1 MGAGF
6 NFKRKQR
13 SEVYSGMNKITLHRD
28 DLETI
33 LKLVD
38 QLNPNNTIDGDR
50 VTITADSSSGI
61 GVVIAVEVPVD
72 INGVTGT
79 FNKVIVDSNK
89 W

>member
-6 NFKRKQR
+6 KFKRKQR
-13 SEVYSGMNKITLHRD
+13 SEVYSDMNKITLDRD
-28 DLETI
+28 ALETI

-50 VTITADSSSGI
+50 VTITADNSSGI
-61 GVVIAVEVPVD
+61 GVIIAVEIPID
-72 INGVTGT
+72 INGVNGT
-79 FNKVIVDSNK
+79 FTKVIVDSTK

>member
-38 QLNPNNTIDGDR
+38 QLNPNNTIDGDK
-50 VTITADSSSGI
+50 VTITAYSSSGI